1 MQSIQLLLSFCNF
14 YQQFIRNYSHIAKW
28 LNHLIWS
35 TVVFVWDDAC
45 QTAFEKLKRWLS
57 EASVLRHYQ
66 SDLKI
71 KLETDASDGVMMG
84 VLSQQHKD
92 EWHPVA
98 YYSKSM
104 SDAERNYEIHDKEM
118 LAIVQALQK
127 WHTELEELQLWECF
141 NIYTDHQS
149 LEYFMTIKKL
159 NDHQAWWA
167 EFLSQFYFL
176 IQYHSDKQN
185 TLADALS
192 QSH

>member
-1 MQSIQLLLSFCNF
+1 M
-14 YQQFIRNYSHIAKW
+14 
-28 LNHLIWS
+28 
-35 TVVFVWDDAC
+35 
-45 QTAFEKLKRWLS
+45 LK
-57 EASVLRHYQ
+57 
-66 SDLKI
+66 
-71 KLETDASDGVMMG
+71 
-84 VLSQQHKD
+84 SQQHYD

-104 SDAERNYEIHDKEM
+104 SDAERNYEIHDKKM

-127 WHTELEELQLWECF
+127 WCAELEELQLQECF

-159 NDHQAWWA
+159 NACQAWWT

-176 IQYHSDKQN
+176 IQYHSGKQN

-192 QSH
+192 QSHQKSETYKQDYCLQILLKPDALDPQVKTDIPVDIQVLDSNIQIIDQVLQANHEFPSLKEQRVW